1 MRNTISFF
9 RSVVLV
15 AWTAAGHGGCASAS
29 DVRDPD
35 IDDCPVRAY
44 RVAAVEVPIS
54 ASAAFAVGFDLDD
67 DGVRDNWLGFA
78 NMLLHAWSPAWDLA
92 PAIAARLDTDVA
104 WTLEVG
110 ECADGTATA
119 WLGDAATL
127 EGARARGAQLPGS
140 APLVGGTFGVP
151 LGVLGDV
158 IGGAPVRWT
167 PAPLAQIRI
176 EAMDDDGVRATVG
189 LAIREGDLIE
199 AVAPSLAAYFT
210 ERLAVD
216 DSDFAAGA
224 DLDADGVI
232 TVAELLAS
240 STAQV
245 LLAPD
250 LDRAE
255 LAGPGFS
262 LGIGLEAVP

>member
-1 MRNTISFF
+1 MRNTITFF

-15 AWTAAGHGGCASAS
+15 AWTAAGHGGCASAG

-35 IDDCPVRAY
+35 IAGCPVRAY

-54 ASAAFAVGFDLDD
+54 AAAAYEVGFDLDG

-92 PAIAARLDTDVA
+92 PAIEARLADDVE
-104 WTLEVG
+104 WTLELG
-110 ECADGTATA
+110 NCADGTATA
-119 WLGDAATL
+119 WLGDPAAPDG
-127 EGARARGAQLPGS
+127 EVARGPGAPGS
-140 APLVGGTFGVP
+140 AALAGGTFAVP
-151 LGVLGDV
+151 LGALGDV
-158 IGGAPVRWT
+158 LGGAPVGWT
-167 PAPLAQIRI
+167 AAPLAQVRI
-176 EAMDDDGVRATVG
+176 ESLDAGGVRATLG
-189 LAIREGDLIE
+189 LAITRDDLID

-216 DSDFAAGA
+216 DSDFAAAA

-232 TVAELLAS
+232 TVEELLAS
-240 STAQV
+240 ATARV

-255 LAGPGFS
+255 VAGAGFS
-262 LGIGLEAVP
+262 LGIRLEAVP